1 MAYLKKIFK
10 HFLSIHNI
18 EVKEIMNNKLSKS
31 EYNKKYYLE
40 HPEYKEKKRLRGL
53 IRYQTDENYKKYMI
67 NKATRYNNNKKAV
80 KPAEALGETLAETP
94 ETLETLERL
103 CEEPKRKIKTI

>member
-1 MAYLKKIFK
+1 M
-10 HFLSIHNI
+10 
-18 EVKEIMNNKLSKS
+18 NKLSKS

-80 KPAEALGETLAETP
+80 KPLESVQSIQPEAFPSVGETLS
-94 ETLETLERL
+94 
-103 CEEPKRKIKTI
+103 EEPKRKIKTI